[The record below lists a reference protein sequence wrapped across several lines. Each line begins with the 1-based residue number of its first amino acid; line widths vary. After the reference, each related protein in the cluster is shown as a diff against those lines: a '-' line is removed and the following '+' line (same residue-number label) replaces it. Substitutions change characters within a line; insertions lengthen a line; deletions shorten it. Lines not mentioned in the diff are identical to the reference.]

1 VGGHVV
7 EEGPQHPLPRLAHGA
22 GERPQDLDVL
32 RGELCGEGLELSL
45 VSGQLPM
52 QPLLSVA
59 YMDELM
65 DQARVLHEQ
74 GILTADEDPDRGPFS
89 RGDTGLAGRESSDEV
104 HPESVE
110 GREVDE
116 VLEAQ
121 GLTWPVTRHA
131 GPQEG
136 PGGLAPEA
144 QEDSRVSG
152 RAQPPL

>member
-1 VGGHVV
+1 M
-7 EEGPQHPLPRLAHGA
+7 
-22 GERPQDLDVL
+22 L
-32 RGELCGEGLELSL
+32 RRKLCGEGLELSL

-59 YMDELM
+59 CMDELM

-121 GLTWPVTRHA
+121 GLTGPVTRHA
-131 GPQEG
+131 GPREG
-136 PGGLAPEA
+136 PGGLGPEA
-144 QEDSRVSG
+144 EGDSRVSG
-152 RAQPPL
+152 RARARL